1 MLTKAT
7 HDVICRRGLP
17 FYITMLTDGQ
27 AATLRQ
33 QDAIVRKS
41 RSWVAQAVTVNGH
54 ATQKRPTPLR
64 VGRRTLR
71 QSASSQRQR
80 TRQVLELVQRIAVR
94 KVDPDQHRFDP
105 RLLAGQCVLNRF
117 PHGPNR
123 RVITPG
129 TTSCP

>member
-41 RSWVAQAVTVNGH
+41 RSWVAQAVADVV
-54 ATQKRPTPLR
+54 AW
-64 VGRRTLR
+64 VGVVSHMT
-71 QSASSQRQR
+71 A
-80 TRQVLELVQRIAVR
+80 
-94 KVDPDQHRFDP
+94 
-105 RLLAGQCVLNRF
+105 N
-117 PHGPNR
+117 HGR
-123 RVITPG
+123 HL
-129 TTSCP
+129 